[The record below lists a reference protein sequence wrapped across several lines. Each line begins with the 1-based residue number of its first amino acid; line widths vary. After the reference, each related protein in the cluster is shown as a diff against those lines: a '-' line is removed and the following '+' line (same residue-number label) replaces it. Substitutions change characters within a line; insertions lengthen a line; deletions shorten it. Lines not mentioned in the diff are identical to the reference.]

1 MTWSF
6 GSLSGRQPKADTCPA
21 KVIFTSV
28 GASLRRNATD
38 MSVSANRRSFGLRRA
53 RQTSCCPFCAVS
65 FRAPVTGVTSNT
77 TDCSIDTAFGGAW
90 PGAGCA
96 CAGLA
101 RNAARAMRA
110 IRGVRSVDISAP
122 AAPRFL
128 EASSPAGPIGGSI
141 LFVTASLNEDDRVRG
156 QERVHPLTTRYAGHD
171 GAASPPYGTGFR

>member
-1 MTWSF
+1 
-6 GSLSGRQPKADTCPA
+6 
-21 KVIFTSV
+21 
-28 GASLRRNATD
+28 
-38 MSVSANRRSFGLRRA
+38 RA

-128 EASSPAGPIGGSI
+128 EASSPAGPIGGGPL
-141 LFVTASLNEDDRVRG
+141 LFKHPFYVCDRG
-156 QERVHPLTTRYAGHD
+156 GGEGS
-171 GAASPPYGTGFR
+171 G